1 MKTLI
6 VIGVLLVLFFIFVS
20 NFSRFMGGISTNKA
34 AQNLEHYLEKE
45 HKGELGFRELNR
57 FFNAA
62 TMNPNMFTV
71 VIFHKEIPEIE
82 FYCHVNP
89 KELLENDTLS
99 YYGTE
104 NLKIADLYQRERK
117 RYETRQK
124 VKADFVNDI
133 PEIKFENDRF
143 EIFVPGEIETADL
156 HDVIERFVARL
167 NSVYEELDIPYT
179 MSLFIKTEAHPDGF
193 IDIPLENIENQW
205 HPQMFMLSATM
216 NDFAAIEKDIK
227 QRIQTDLDASYP
239 NYEID
244 DNYRKIILDKS
255 SLSKIAWVQYL
266 KDKTIDND
274 KNEKW
279 QNPLTGLYITYYDIQ
294 TGHLYFGEMVSQE
307 NDNISYDETLAL
319 IKLKVEA
326 EGIQM

>member
-99 YYGTE
+99 YYGKE
-104 NLKIADLYQRERK
+104 NLKIADLYERERK
-117 RYETRQK
+117 RYETRQN

-143 EIFVPGEIETADL
+143 EIFVPGEIETAAL
-156 HDVIERFVARL
+156 HDVIKKFVTRL

-179 MSLFIKTEAHPDGF
+179 MSLFIKTKAHPEGF

-216 NDFAAIEKDIK
+216 NNFATIEKDIK
-227 QRIQTDLDASYP
+227 QRIQTNLDASYP

-326 EGIQM
+326 EGIRM

>member
-6 VIGVLLVLFFIFVS
+6 VIGVLILLFVIFVS

-34 AQNLEHYLEKE
+34 AENLEHYLEKE
-45 HKGELGFRELNR
+45 HNDELGFRELNR

-89 KELLENDTLS
+89 KELLENDILS

-104 NLKIADLYQRERK
+104 NLKIGDLYERERK

-124 VKADFVNDI
+124 VKADFINEI
-133 PEIKFENDRF
+133 PEINFENDRF
-143 EIFVPGEIETADL
+143 EIFVPGEMKTTAL
-156 HDVIERFVARL
+156 HDLIDRFVARL
-167 NSVYEELDIPYT
+167 NNSYEELDIPYT
-179 MSLFIKTEAHPDGF
+179 MSLFIKTEAHPEGY
-193 IDIPLENIENQW
+193 IDIPLESIENQW
-205 HPQMFMLSATM
+205 QPQMFMLSPKM
-216 NDFAAIEKDIK
+216 SDFDTIENNIK
-227 QRIQTDLDASYP
+227 ERVQSDLDKLYP

-244 DNYRKIILDKS
+244 DNYHKIILDKN

-266 KDKTIDND
+266 NDKTVNND
-274 KNEKW
+274 KNDKW
-279 QNPLTGLYITYYDIQ
+279 QNPLTGLYVTYYDID
-294 TGHLYFGEMVSQE
+294 TGHLYFGEMISQE
-307 NDNISYDETLAL
+307 NDKISFEETQAL

>member
-1 MKTLI
+1 
-6 VIGVLLVLFFIFVS
+6 
-20 NFSRFMGGISTNKA
+20 MGGISTNKA

>member
-6 VIGVLLVLFFIFVS
+6 IIGVLLVLFFIFVN

-34 AQNLEHYLEKE
+34 ADNLEEYLEKE
-45 HKGELGFRELNR
+45 HNGELGFRELNR

-104 NLKIADLYQRERK
+104 NLKIADLYERERK
-117 RYETRQK
+117 RYETREK
-124 VKADFVNDI
+124 VKADFINEI
-133 PEIKFENDRF
+133 PEINFENDRF
-143 EIFVPGEIETADL
+143 EIFIPGEIKTAAL
-156 HDVIERFVARL
+156 HDLIDRFVARL
-167 NSVYEELDIPYT
+167 NSSYEELDIPYT
-179 MSLFIKTEAHPDGF
+179 MSLFIKTEAHPEGY

-205 HPQMFMLSATM
+205 HLQMFMLSSKM
-216 NDFAAIEKDIK
+216 SDFDTIEKDIK
-227 QRIQTDLDASYP
+227 QRIQTDLNTSYP

-244 DNYRKIILDKS
+244 ESYRKIILDKTA
-255 SLSKIAWVQYL
+255 LSKIAWVQYL
-266 KDKTIDND
+266 KNTTIDND

-279 QNPLTGLYITYYDIQ
+279 QNPLTGLYVTYYDID
-294 TGHLYFGEMVSQE
+294 TGHLYFGEMISQE
-307 NDNISYDETLAL
+307 NDKISYDETLEL
-319 IKLKVEA
+319 IKLRVEA

>member
-99 YYGTE
+99 
-104 NLKIADLYQRERK
+104 
-117 RYETRQK
+117 
-124 VKADFVNDI
+124 
-133 PEIKFENDRF
+133 
-143 EIFVPGEIETADL
+143 
-156 HDVIERFVARL
+156 
-167 NSVYEELDIPYT
+167 
-179 MSLFIKTEAHPDGF
+179 
-193 IDIPLENIENQW
+193 
-205 HPQMFMLSATM
+205 
-216 NDFAAIEKDIK
+216 
-227 QRIQTDLDASYP
+227 
-239 NYEID
+239 
-244 DNYRKIILDKS
+244 
-255 SLSKIAWVQYL
+255 
-266 KDKTIDND
+266 
-274 KNEKW
+274 
-279 QNPLTGLYITYYDIQ
+279 
-294 TGHLYFGEMVSQE
+294 
-307 NDNISYDETLAL
+307 
-319 IKLKVEA
+319 
-326 EGIQM
+326 